1 MQSNISFYDYL
12 IYQLKNENFETVE
25 LTLKEFKKTCSLS
38 NKNYLRYSSLKNK
51 VINPVMN
58 DINDSLSKNKY
69 GLRVYLEE
77 IKDNQ
82 KVIGLKINVIRK
94 EKL

>member
-1 MQSNISFYDYL
+1 
-12 IYQLKNENFETVE
+12 
-25 LTLKEFKKTCSLS
+25 
-38 NKNYLRYSSLKNK
+38 
-51 VINPVMN
+51 MN

-69 GLRVYLEE
+69 GLRVYPEE

>member
-1 MQSNISFYDYL
+1 
-12 IYQLKNENFETVE
+12 
-25 LTLKEFKKTCSLS
+25 
-38 NKNYLRYSSLKNK
+38 
-51 VINPVMN
+51 MN

-82 KVIGLKINVIRK
+82 KIIGLKINVIRK